1 MQIRCIG
8 SANYSSLTATA
19 VLMVVLFGVPVAM
32 AGQGETTRVSVDS
45 DGTGGDEDSLSPAI
59 SADGRYVT
67 FRSSATNLVDGD
79 NNNASDVFV
88 HDRNTGETTRLSVD
102 SDGDEGD
109 SNSLSPA
116 ISADGRYVTFRSSA
130 TNLVDGDNN
139 NAYDVFVHDRN
150 TGETT
155 RLSVDSDGDEGDSN
169 SLSPAISADGRYIT
183 FYSFAMNL
191 VDGDGNDTFDVF
203 IHDRNSGET
212 TRVSVDSDGDEG
224 DSGSFGPAISADGR
238 YVTFH
243 SSASNLV
250 DGDNNNR
257 TDVFVHD
264 RNTGETT
271 RVSVDSDG
279 DEGDN
284 TSLSPAISADGRYVA
299 VRSDASNLVEGDTNN
314 ASDVFVHD
322 RNTGETTRV
331 SVDSDGVEGDS
342 DSDSLAISADGRYV
356 TFASFASNLVV
367 DDDNNAYDVFVHD
380 RNTGETTRVS
390 VDSDGVGGDED
401 AFSPAISADGRYVA
415 FASFASNLVEGATN
429 NVSDVFVHQF
439 LPDPPPPPPP
449 PPPGDF
455 FTDDDGTTFEND
467 INKIAAADITRGC
480 NPPTND
486 RFCPDDPVTRGQMAA
501 FLVRAFGYTDDGGGN
516 LFTDDDGSTFERDND
531 RLGAAGV
538 TRGCNPPTNDRFCP
552 DDPVTRGQM
561 AAFLVR
567 AFGYTD
573 DGGGNLF
580 TDDDGSTFE
589 RDNDRLGAAGVTRGC
604 NPPTNDRFCPDDPVT
619 RGQMAAFL
627 ARAFNLP

>member
-79 NNNASDVFV
+79 NNNAS
-88 HDRNTGETTRLSVD
+88 
-102 SDGDEGD
+102 
-109 SNSLSPA
+109 
-116 ISADGRYVTFRSSA
+116 
-130 TNLVDGDNN
+130 
-139 NAYDVFVHDRN
+139 DVFVHDRN

-439 LPDPPPPPPP
+439 LPDPPA
-449 PPPGDF
+449 PPGDF

-561 AAFLVR
+561 AAFL
-567 AFGYTD
+567 
-573 DGGGNLF
+573 
-580 TDDDGSTFE
+580 
-589 RDNDRLGAAGVTRGC
+589 
-604 NPPTNDRFCPDDPVT
+604 
-619 RGQMAAFL
+619 